1 MDSKRIMHLL
11 GYIMVGSWLLHF
23 IVYAIIDEDPVVYA
37 MKYIIQGILFILA
50 VTPIYFVIVNLFYK
64 GKRKIVL
71 ILLISLGFLS
81 IALIFIDYFIGSS
94 H

>member
-1 MDSKRIMHLL
+1 ML
-11 GYIMVGSWLLHF
+11 GSWLLHF
-23 IVYAIIDEDPVVYA
+23 IVYAIIDEDPVVYVT
-37 MKYIIQGILFILA
+37 KEIVQGILFILV

-71 ILLISLGFLS
+71 IILTSLGVLS
-81 IALIFIDYFIGSS
+81 IAIIFIDYFLGSS

>member
-1 MDSKRIMHLL
+1 M
-11 GYIMVGSWLLHF
+11 HF
-23 IVYAIIDEDPVVYA
+23 IVYAIIDEDPAVYEI
-37 MKYIIQGILFILA
+37 KEIVQGILFILV

-71 ILLISLGFLS
+71 MILTSIGILS
-81 IALIFIDYFIGSS
+81 IVFTFIDYFLGSS

>member
-1 MDSKRIMHLL
+1 MH
-11 GYIMVGSWLLHF
+11 F
-23 IVYAIIDEDPVVYA
+23 TVYAIIDEEPVVYVT
-37 MKYIIQGILFILA
+37 KEIVEGILFILV

-71 ILLISLGFLS
+71 IILTSLGFLS
-81 IALIFIDYFIGSS
+81 IGLLFIDYLLGSS